1 MHYTP
6 LDRRRLE
13 LNLYDPDNPR
23 ALVHLLPEAFARRI
37 RALWDSDQKELLGMN
52 EKRLLKTMK
61 AVGHY
66 PDPLD
71 YKLRMCFWLE
81 YERSTVEIAV
91 NRAQLDMSY
100 ILGHNIAKEAFY
112 ANYITNNYRLA
123 FLLNPPFDFES
134 SCKLALSVC
143 HDAVL
148 ETIQRLGAK
157 QELSHQE
164 LRFLQVTYDKFLV
177 LSGHGGLEKGA
188 PKRSA
193 TVDQGEEETEE
204 KIPVE
209 EGGDIASELE
219 ALSKLSEQVEI

>member
-1 MHYTP
+1 MHETA
-6 LDRRRLE
+6 RESRKKE

-23 ALVHLLPEAFARRI
+23 SLVHLVPEALARRI

-52 EKRLLKTMK
+52 EKKLLKTMK
-61 AVGHY
+61 AFGHF

-71 YKLRMCFWLE
+71 YKLRTHFWIE
-81 YERSTVEIAV
+81 YERSTVEVQASRAV
-91 NRAQLDMSY
+91 LDMSY

-143 HDAVL
+143 HDAVI

-157 QELSHQE
+157 TELSPQE
-164 LRFLQVTYDKFLV
+164 LRFLQVTYDKFLA

-188 PKRSA
+188 SKRSGPVA
-193 TVDQGEEETEE
+193 QGEQEPEE

-209 EGGDIASELE
+209 EGGDLQSELE
-219 ALSKLSEQVEI
+219 ALTKLSDQVEF